1 MSTPLCE
8 RVQTDTDFDICIYQT
23 NLDPPRYAVTT
34 YDFVGQKHFDVV
46 KFDNYRDALTELFSR
61 KKSYSV
67 P

>member
-1 MSTPLCE
+1 MSALCQ
-8 RVQTDTDFDICIYQT
+8 RCQTDTDFDVCIYQT
-23 NLDPPRYAVTT
+23 GVDPDRYTVTT
-34 YDFVGQKHFDVV
+34 YDPIEQKHFDVI